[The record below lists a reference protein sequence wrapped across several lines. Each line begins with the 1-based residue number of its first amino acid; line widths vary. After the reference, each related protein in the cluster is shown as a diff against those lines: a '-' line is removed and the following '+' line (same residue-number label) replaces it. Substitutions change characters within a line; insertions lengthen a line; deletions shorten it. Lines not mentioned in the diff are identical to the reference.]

1 MLKAITAYA
10 KDADFGIEDVQ
21 FDFDSKEVS
30 DLSELPD
37 DLPTGMKTAYD
48 ICLYW
53 ILAHAAL

>member
-1 MLKAITAYA
+1 MLKAISAYA

-48 ICLYW
+48 ICLY
-53 ILAHAAL
+53 